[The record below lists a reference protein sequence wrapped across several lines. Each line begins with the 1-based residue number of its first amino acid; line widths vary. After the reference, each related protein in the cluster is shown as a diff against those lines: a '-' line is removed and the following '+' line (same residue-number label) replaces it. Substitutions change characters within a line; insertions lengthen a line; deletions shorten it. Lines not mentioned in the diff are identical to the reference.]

1 MHNAPAVS
9 FPVGRS
15 RFQAGFLSGLW
26 LAGAAVCIYWAS
38 VMDAVGWR
46 HALAGAMP
54 VAAGAAAWLSW
65 RHRAGGCLRW
75 DGQCWW
81 LDVAAEGQPAAA
93 SASAPGVRSGG
104 TGAATVAGIET
115 GVSAL
120 SLHLDLQGFLLL
132 KLRLA
137 DGTVRWLWLDR
148 GADLAQW
155 QALRRAI
162 HANVENA
169 ASPRVADPKPLHKA
183 SA

>member
-15 RFQAGFLSGLW
+15 RFQACCLLGVW
-26 LAGAAVCIYWAS
+26 VAGAAVCMYWAS
-38 VMDAVGWR
+38 VMDVVGWR
-46 HALAGAMP
+46 HALALMMP
-54 VAAGAAAWLSW
+54 VAAGAAAWWSW
-65 RHRAGGCLRW
+65 RRRASGRLHW

-81 LDVAAEGQPAAA
+81 LDIAVAGQPAAA
-93 SASAPGVRSGG
+93 SASAPGGG
-104 TGAATVAGIET
+104 AGAATVAGIET
-115 GVSAL
+115 GVSDL

-132 KLRLA
+132 KLRLV
-137 DGTVRWLWLDR
+137 DRTVRWLWLDR
-148 GADLAQW
+148 GADLAHW
-155 QALRRAI
+155 QALRRAV